1 MVAEIPCMYVPA
13 FYDIEYNEDG
23 TIKEMKPNNSHAKKT
38 VRKSIV
44 LDFDSVPYP
53 DKPLVPFIKVVQDRC
68 VLEIQRGCIRE
79 CRFCQAGSVYKPLR
93 EKSLETLKKLAID
106 MLKATGNEE
115 ISLSSLS
122 TSDYSKIKE
131 LIDFLIEECKSRHI
145 NISLPSLRIDAF
157 SLDVMS
163 KVQDVKKSSITFA
176 PEAGTQRMRNV
187 INKGLTEED
196 IINGC
201 TQAFSAGWNKVKLYF
216 MLGQP
221 TETNDDVDGI
231 MDLCEK
237 IAEVYYETVP
247 KEQRKGK
254 CQITASSSFFV
265 PKPFTPFQQTFL
277 SVVPER

>member
-1 MVAEIPCMYVPA
+1 MGIFFGISCRTLSPLKTI
-13 FYDIEYNEDG
+13 FSLWFGFSSDI
-23 TIKEMKPNNSHAKKT
+23 IAW
-38 VRKSIV
+38 IA
-44 LDFDSVPYP
+44 SV
-53 DKPLVPFIKVVQDRC
+53 V
-68 VLEIQRGCIRE
+68 
-79 CRFCQAGSVYKPLR
+79 
-93 EKSLETLKKLAID
+93 
-106 MLKATGNEE
+106 
-115 ISLSSLS
+115 
-122 TSDYSKIKE
+122 
-131 LIDFLIEECKSRHI
+131 
-145 NISLPSLRIDAF
+145 SLPSSKNFRIRIVWSWDGVASF
-157 SLDVMS
+157 S
-163 KVQDVKKSSITFA
+163 
-176 PEAGTQRMRNV
+176 TQRMRNV

-265 PKPFTPFQQTFL
+265 PKPFTPFQCPHACMVESRQTPPL
-277 SVVPER
+277 LRRRR